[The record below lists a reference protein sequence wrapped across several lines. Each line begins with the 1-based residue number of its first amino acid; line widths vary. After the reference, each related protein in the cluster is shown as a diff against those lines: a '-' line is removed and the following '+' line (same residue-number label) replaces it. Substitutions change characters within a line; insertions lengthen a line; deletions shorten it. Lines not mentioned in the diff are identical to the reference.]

1 MDKTKNIDEKQSNVN
16 DGQHQNH
23 SVHGHGKEQFKP
35 NTTVAVIVHCDGQF
49 LLVEEI
55 ENNKPVFNQPAGHLE
70 ADENLVDAAKR
81 ELLEETGLELTPQ
94 YCSGI
99 YYFHRPELNLY
110 FLRFC
115 FVVNVPKPLKSNP
128 QDDEIIAT
136 HWLTLDEINDKQSQM
151 RSPMVLD
158 CIHDFLN
165 GQNIPLAT
173 IKSNL

>member
-1 MDKTKNIDEKQSNVN
+1 MNKANKNADINQGIAPSS
-16 DGQHQNH
+16 HA
-23 SVHGHGKEQFKP
+23 HGSEQFKP
-35 NTTVAVIVHCDGQF
+35 NTTVAVIVHCDGKF

-55 ENNKPVFNQPAGHLE
+55 EDDKPVFNQPAGHLE
-70 ADENLVDAAKR
+70 ADENLIDGAKR
-81 ELLEETGLELTPQ
+81 ELLEETGLDLTPQ

-115 FVVNVPKPLKSNP
+115 FVVNIPKPLEAKP

-136 HWLTLDEINDKQSQM
+136 HWLTLEQIKEKQAQM
-151 RSPMVLD
+151 RSPMVLN
-158 CIHDFLN
+158 CINDFLD
-165 GQNIPLAT
+165 GQNIPLSM